1 MLQQK
6 SKIVPVY
13 MSIPSISAKD
23 EKVLD
28 KLKNVL
34 GKKPTEDAKDEPMF
48 IERNEFDADFAALG
62 QEDPFLASI
71 SMSISKICDP
81 KVPTACIGVVPSKRG
96 AEVVMSIGPKF
107 FRTLNQRQRI
117 GVQKHELYHYI
128 FGHLG
133 SRAIGDTKYSKLHNY
148 ATDLAI
154 NSIIG
159 ENNLPVVCLIP
170 GKRPL
175 MKDNDKNSPTF
186 GQYLPDT
193 SPYGDY
199 IANAP
204 VMQSTE
210 HYFENLRRIYEEN
223 GGESQGDIIIGDGT
237 LDDHSGWGS
246 IPKEVEDELR
256 DKLRDRLEK
265 AVKDAE
271 RSQRWGSVP
280 SEIQDMLKR
289 MVSNEVN
296 WKSVIRNFFGR
307 CRTAERNSTIR
318 KINKKM
324 PYIYPGVKRPMRAK
338 FAAFID
344 QSGSMS
350 DEDIE
355 LLFGELENLANDVT
369 LDVWFFDT
377 EIDHNSHM
385 VWKRGSTKP
394 RKRMRCGGTDFNA
407 VAQFC
412 NSRENRNK
420 WSGVIILTDGYA
432 PKMGVIRGARVIQVI
447 TEHGTMDSVRSGDLA
462 VQMKRE
468 RNFRRF

>member
-1 MLQQK
+1 MTQAQINVEDK
-6 SKIVPVY
+6 PKT
-13 MSIPSISAKD
+13 MSNPLEQKD
-23 EKVLD
+23 ET
-28 KLKNVL
+28 
-34 GKKPTEDAKDEPMF
+34 GTKPVF
-48 IERNEFDADFAALG
+48 IERNEFDADFAALA

-71 SMSISKICDP
+71 SMSISKVCDP
-81 KVPTACIGVVPSKRG
+81 KVPTACIGVTPTKRG
-96 AEVVMSIGPKF
+96 PEVVMTIGPDF
-107 FRTLNQRQRI
+107 FRSLIQKHRI

-159 ENNLPVVCLIP
+159 KDNLPNVVLIP
-170 GKRPL
+170 GHRPIR
-175 MKDNDKNSPTF
+175 KDNDKNSPTF
-186 GQYLPDT
+186 GQYVPDD

-199 IANAP
+199 IASAP
-204 VMQSTE
+204 PLQSTE

-223 GGESQGDIIIGDGT
+223 GGESQGDIVIGDGT
-237 LDDHSGWGS
+237 LDDHEGWNS
-246 IPKEVEDELR
+246 IPKEIEDELR

-280 SEIQDMLKR
+280 QEIQDMLKR
-289 MVSNEVN
+289 MISNEVN
-296 WKSVIRNFFGR
+296 WKSVIRSFLGR
-307 CRTAERNSTIR
+307 CRTAERISTIR

-324 PYIYPGVKRPMRAK
+324 PYIYPGTKRPQRAN

-355 LLFGELENLANDVT
+355 LLFGELENLAKEVTIDVY
-369 LDVWFFDT
+369 FFDT
-377 EIDHNSHM
+377 EIDLNSHM

-407 VAQFC
+407 VANFC
-412 NSRENRNK
+412 NARENRNK
-420 WSGVIILTDGYA
+420 WSGIIILTDGYA

-447 TEHGTMDSVRSGDLA
+447 TEHGTMESVRTGDLA
-462 VQMKRE
+462 VQMKKE
-468 RNFRRF
+468 KNFKRI